1 MIFCERRLIAA
12 RASAWS
18 SQAQSRLTELEI
30 ELAGGANSLAT
41 SRTGDN
47 LIDTKSRAL
56 IRPSSELSCA
66 MISGGNWASISFR
79 SQQSVCYKCLYLLGY
94 QLGVTSWTA

>member
-41 SRTGDN
+41 ESHRRQSN
-47 LIDTKSRAL
+47 RHQVPRID
-56 IRPSSELSCA
+56 SSLV
-66 MISGGNWASISFR
+66 GTFLR
-79 SQQSVCYKCLYLLGY
+79 HDQRR
-94 QLGVTSWTA
+94 QLGKYFVPIAAECVL